1 MGREE
6 SREKE
11 AIRKAMRLLV
21 SRDRSE
27 QELRE
32 RLARE
37 GYDPESVS
45 YTHLDVYK
53 RQDGIYPKDKPS
65 YETAF
70 IFLNREYEK
79 HEVPEWGLRLNLGLK
94 LEED

>member
-1 MGREE
+1 MKDLKTEFLDYMDQVTVKGLGGTDFRPVFRLVDRLIE
-6 SREKE
+6 EKE
-11 AIRKAMRLLV
+11 IHNLKGLLYFT
-21 SRDRSE
+21 D
-27 QELRE
+27 
-32 RLARE
+32 
-37 GYDPESVS
+37 G
-45 YTHLDVYK
+45 
-53 RQDGIYPKDKPS
+53 DGIYPKDKPS